1 MKNSLFLFQIWVG
14 VDAKQDITDF
24 RFVYGFMGFSIFNT
38 FLLFNPVPN
47 LIGKIFYTQI
57 IYKMGV

>member
-47 LIGKIFYTQI
+47 LIGKIFYT
-57 IYKMGV
+57 K